1 MRYTSIRRRAS
12 RGAGWIIAATLV
24 VAVSLPADANAMCC
38 VCRDCSGAA
47 FCVDGLATSLA
58 CSTFCFNNG
67 CPSTVF
73 DSVDTCNGGCDG
85 APDAPTATV
94 SATPTLTPTVTAT
107 ATATGST
114 TPSSTP
120 SATHTASA
128 TVTAT
133 ASNSPTPSATAINT
147 STATVTETSAAS
159 ATPTSTP
166 TSTPSG
172 TPSATPTATTGAPA
186 ELSGHISYYTGGGPV
201 PDVTVVQLGD
211 TPGTVM
217 TNPGGQYGF
226 STAGPGNVSIQPEKN
241 GQFNA
246 AITSLDAVM
255 VLQAVAGGFGV
266 VLTPDQELAADVTGN
281 GSFSALDATR
291 ILQFQAG
298 IITRFDAA
306 DLCQSDWLFVPVPS
320 PTPNQTLVEPV
331 VSGGSCQPGRIAL
344 TSFTPPLAGRDFHA
358 ILLGDVTGNWHP

>member
-1 MRYTSIRRRAS
+1 MHYSSIRRRAG
-12 RGAGWIIAATLV
+12 RRAGWVVAAMLLI
-24 VAVSLPADANAMCC
+24 AVSLPADANAMCC
-38 VCRDCSGAA
+38 LCRDCSGAA

-85 APDAPTATV
+85 APDAPTVTV

-107 ATATGST
+107 ATATDSAT
-114 TPSSTP
+114 ASSTP

-128 TVTAT
+128 TATAT
-133 ASNSPTPSATAINT
+133 ASNSPTPSATAIDSPT
-147 STATVTETSAAS
+147 PTVTETSAAS

-172 TPSATPTATTGAPA
+172 TPSATPTATTGPPA
-186 ELSGHISYYTGGGPV
+186 QLSGHISYYTGGGPV

-211 TPGTVM
+211 TPGSVM
-217 TNPGGQYGF
+217 TNAGGQYGF
-226 STAGPGNVSIQPEKN
+226 STAGPGNVTVQPQKD

-246 AITSLDAVM
+246 AITSLDAVT
-255 VLQAVAGGFGV
+255 VLQAVVAQV
-266 VLTPDQELAADVTGN
+266 TLTPEQELAADVTGN

-298 IITRFDAA
+298 ILTRFAAA

-331 VSGGSCQPGRIAL
+331 VSGGNCQPGGIAL

-358 ILLGDVTGNWHP
+358 ILLGDVTGNWQP